1 MQVVHQ
7 AKPVVPRDRFIDL
20 QAVEALCSVKKS
32 TIYAMLKDAKSDFP
46 RPVRLG
52 ARMVRWS
59 EASVLQW
66 VQDRINASA
75 NTTGQGKAAQ

>member
-32 TIYAMLKDAKSDFP
+32 TIYNMLKDAESDFP

-52 ARMVRWS
+52 PRMVRWS

-66 VQDRINASA
+66 VQDRINASTA
-75 NTTGQGKAAQ
+75 PQSAGHQS